1 MEWLVILALGLAAGT
16 IGGIVG
22 FGTSIMLLPPLV
34 IFFGPLEAVPVMAIA
49 GMLANLSRVAV
60 WWRTVDLRVCA
71 VYSAT
76 AIPGAAL
83 GALTLLNMNTRTVE
97 AFLGAFFLF
106 MIPVRRWLQARGF
119 RMRLW
124 QMALVGAVIGY
135 LSGIV
140 ASTGPVN
147 TPFYLAYGLSKGA
160 FLATEAV
167 GSLSVSLTKAAVFN
181 HFGALPWSTLSKG
194 LIVGSSVMAGSWIA
208 KGYVMKLDPSRF
220 RLLMDALMLV
230 AGLTMIVTAIL

>member
-16 IGGIVG
+16 IGGSVG

-34 IFFGPLEAVPVMAIA
+34 IVFGPIEAVPVMAIA
-49 GMLANLSRVAV
+49 GMLAHLSRVAV
-60 WWRTVDLRVCA
+60 WWRAVDWRVCA

-83 GALTLLNMNTRTVE
+83 GAMTLLSMNTRAVE

-106 MIPVRRWLQARGF
+106 MIPVRRWLQSRGF
-119 RMRLW
+119 RMRLS
-124 QMALVGAVIGY
+124 QMALVGAGIGCR
-135 LSGIV
+135 SGIV

-147 TPFYLAYGLSKGA
+147 TPFYLACGLSKGA

-167 GSLSVSLTKAAVFN
+167 GSL
-181 HFGALPWSTLSKG
+181 
-194 LIVGSSVMAGSWIA
+194 
-208 KGYVMKLDPSRF
+208 
-220 RLLMDALMLV
+220 
-230 AGLTMIVTAIL
+230 